1 MKRIIL
7 ILATLSFGLVFSQQS
22 EEIKPNEKRENK
34 IPANPYHQL
43 DSTKSDEIKK
53 ENNSAAFYKN
63 VDSAKASQYR
73 MLNKK
78 PNEQYSE
85 LPQNK
90 DSAELNKKEKNK

>member
-1 MKRIIL
+1 MKKAIL
-7 ILATLSFGLVFSQQS
+7 ILATLSCGLVFSQKLK
-22 EEIKPNEKRENK
+22 ETKPSEKRENK
-34 IPANPYHQL
+34 IPTNPYNKA
-43 DSTKSDEIKK
+43 DSTKTNEVKRD
-53 ENNSAAFYKN
+53 NNNAAFYKN

>member
-1 MKRIIL
+1 MKKVIL
-7 ILATLSFGLVFSQQS
+7 TVAILSCGLVFSQKNES
-22 EEIKPNEKRENK
+22 KKHREKPKNT

-53 ENNSAAFYKN
+53 ENNNTAFYKN

>member
-1 MKRIIL
+1 MKKVIL
-7 ILATLSFGLVFSQQS
+7 ILATLSFGMVFSQKLK
-22 EEIKPNEKRENK
+22 EEKPSEKRENK
-34 IPANPYHQL
+34 IPANPYNKA
-43 DSTKSDEIKK
+43 DSTKTNEIKR

-78 PNEQYSE
+78 PSQQYSE

-90 DSAELNKKEKNK
+90 DSTVLNKKEKNK

>member
-1 MKRIIL
+1 MKKVIL

-22 EEIKPNEKRENK
+22 EEIKPNEKHENK

-78 PNEQYSE
+78 PNKQYSE